1 MFSFL
6 TSASKTRSSKLSK
19 APKKQTKQSLFFET
33 LEGRE
38 VMSGFS
44 VLNLNDSGA
53 GSLRQAI
60 TSANS
65 NPGADVISF
74 NVAGTISL
82 SSALP
87 TITGEVEIDGTSAPG
102 FAGAPVVEIDHRNFG
117 GLTLLS
123 GASGSEIRSLSL
135 VKSRGNGITLRG
147 VSNTLIVGNYVGL
160 DLNGTTAEPNA
171 GQGIELIS
179 SLNNIIGGDTALE
192 RNVISANKGNGLR
205 LDASSSNQILG
216 NYIGTDATGT
226 LDRGNTF
233 NGVWITNSSASNVV
247 EGNVISGNN
256 VNGVLISAKAK
267 LNTVADNYI
276 GTTAAGTAALGNT
289 KEGVR
294 IESATENLIGHADPV
309 SSITYNDTDD
319 ISLPVSAWQGL
330 RAADNPGDFLIVG
343 TSGSDGLLYEG
354 TIDGSVGTSYA
365 VNYPSAAD
373 TSVYGPDN
381 LGSGNLR
388 MVGSY
393 RNADYA
399 TAPVTVNG
407 FLFEGTTGDLATAG
421 NYQTVNYPGAKFNY
435 VHSTSG
441 GLAVGNY
448 DSVAD
453 HGANSLPLGP
463 GHAYIY
469 DIDGDDFLTDV
480 VYPGSLSNTAYGIWH
495 NGEGK
500 YTIVGG
506 YSLTPVNNLE
516 DQDRP
521 IGSAYMVDYDATTGN
536 FSNWASFA
544 YPEGTNYITHFE
556 GISSVEKGIYTLNAD
571 SVQSG
576 SSDPTQGSFV
586 TVHRQPDGSFG
597 PATWVD
603 LNYPVMDPEDNISS
617 SNAVYGN
624 QVVGLVIG
632 TEGPI
637 PYQATINVE
646 FQLSNVISGN
656 GDNGIG
662 LYGAHD
668 NEIAMNY
675 IGTDLTG
682 TIDLGNAKNGI
693 MLTSSS
699 ARNVI
704 GGVATGG
711 NDPTNDVFVRPPQGN
726 LISGNNANG
735 VLITGKATQN
745 QLSGNFVGT
754 TASGVVALGN
764 ALDGVAIVGAN
775 GNSLIGC
782 TLLED
787 PFVFY
792 NVISGNGANGL
803 RVTDSN
809 DTTIQANFFGM
820 GSDNDTG
827 VANALNGVVV
837 EGTSTR
843 TTMGGPIPL
852 GNVVAA
858 NTQNGIVVRGK
869 ASYFVSYNTFAG
881 IAAFS
886 TNTTLGNGLDGML
899 ITSTG
904 GNILIRTNV
913 ISSNGDDGIEVSGAA
928 TGVRIT
934 ENIIGLNTNG
944 SSVMGNG
951 DNGVEVGGTA
961 HHLVVG
967 GPGITGSIIP
977 QNIIGGND
985 GNGVAIIG
993 KAHHITVSNG
1003 YIGTDVFGEVAL
1015 GNGEAGVYVGTGT
1028 YSNTIGSDDPDVPT
1042 LISGND
1048 GNGIELRGTKGN
1060 IVLGTL
1066 IGTNPA
1072 GVTDLGNGGNGI
1084 LINTSTDNVI
1094 GRIPSPVSPT
1104 SGSFAN
1110 LIVNNE
1116 DNGVLVESGSRNAI
1130 FGNSI
1135 HSNDLLGIDLAT
1147 GANINQAAPVLST
1160 AVKKP
1165 LGTQISGILTS
1176 KPRTTYII
1184 EFFASDVNAPS
1195 GKISLGTKSVTTNA
1209 SGVASYTFFGPLPP
1223 ATANFFTATAT
1234 DPTRNTSEFSSAITL

>member
-6 TSASKTRSSKLSK
+6 GKVRKTRT
-19 APKKQTKQSLFFET
+19 APKKVAKHKLLFESLED
-33 LEGRE
+33 RA

-60 TSANS
+60 IDANA
-65 NPGADVISF
+65 NAGADVISF
-74 NVAGTISL
+74 SVAGTIQL

-87 TITGEVEIDGTSAPG
+87 SVTGEVEIDGTTAPG
-102 FAGAPVVEIDHRNFG
+102 FTSAPVVEVDYHNFA

-135 VKSRGNGITLRG
+135 VHSRTNGLTLRG
-147 VSNTLIVGNYVGL
+147 ASNTLIVGNYIGL
-160 DLNGTTAEPNA
+160 DLDGTTIEANV
-171 GQGIELIS
+171 GQGIEVIS
-179 SLNNIIGGDTALE
+179 SSGNTIGGDTPQE
-192 RNVISANKGNGLR
+192 RNVISANKGNGIR
-205 LDASSSNQILG
+205 LNASSSNQILG
-216 NYIGTDATGT
+216 NYIGTDATGA

-233 NGVWITNSSASNVV
+233 NGLWITNASASNVV
-247 EGNVISGNN
+247 DDNVISGNN
-256 VNGVLISAKAK
+256 VNGILISAKAK
-267 LNTVADNYI
+267 LNSVSGNFI
-276 GTTAAGTAALGNT
+276 GTTATGTAALGNT

-294 IESATENLIGHADPV
+294 IENATENLIGHDNPV
-309 SSITYNDTDD
+309 SGITYNDTDD
-319 ISLPVSAWQGL
+319 ITPTVSAWQGI
-330 RAADNPGDFLIVG
+330 RAADNPGDYLIVG

-354 TIDGSVGTSYA
+354 TIDGVTGTSYT
-365 VNYPSAAD
+365 VNYPAAAD

-381 LGSGNLR
+381 LGGGNLR

-421 NYQTVNYPGAKFNY
+421 NYQTVNYPGAKYNY
-435 VHSTSG
+435 VHSTMG

-448 DSVAD
+448 DSAAD
-453 HGANSLPLGP
+453 HGEDGLPLGP

-469 DIDGDDFLTDV
+469 DIATDTFLTDV

-516 DQDRP
+516 DQDQP
-521 IGSAYMVDYDATTGN
+521 IGRAYMVDYDATTEA
-536 FSNWASFA
+536 FTNWASFS
-544 YPEGTNYITHFE
+544 YPEGTNYVTHFE
-556 GISSVEKGIYTLNAD
+556 GISSVEKNIYTLNAD
-571 SVQSG
+571 SVQTG
-576 SSDPTQGSFV
+576 SSDPAQGSWV
-586 TVHRQPDGSFG
+586 TVRRNNDGTFG
-597 PATWVD
+597 NATWVD
-603 LNYPVMDPEDNISS
+603 LDYPVMDPETNISS
-617 SNAVYGN
+617 SNAVFGN
-624 QVVGLVIG
+624 QVVGLVVG

-637 PYQATINVE
+637 PFQATVNVE

-662 LYGAHD
+662 LYAAHD
-668 NEIAMNY
+668 NDVSMNN
-675 IGTDLTG
+675 IGTDITG
-682 TIDLGNAKNGI
+682 TVDLGNAKNGI
-693 MLTSSS
+693 LVTTGS
-699 ARNVI
+699 ARNLI

-711 NDPTNDVFVRPPQGN
+711 NDPTDGVFVRPPQGN
-726 LISGNNANG
+726 LISGKNANG
-735 VLITGKATQN
+735 VLITGRAKQT

-754 TASGVVALGN
+754 TASGNADLGN
-764 ALDGVAIVGAN
+764 TLDGVAIVSAS

-782 TLLED
+782 TLVQD
-787 PFVFY
+787 PFIFY
-792 NVISGNGANGL
+792 NVLSGNGANGL

-809 DTTIQANFFGM
+809 DTTIQANFFGI
-820 GSDNDTG
+820 GADNDTAVG
-827 VANALNGVVV
+827 NTQNGVVI

-852 GNVVAA
+852 GNVVAG

-869 ASYFVSYNTFAG
+869 ASHFVSYNTFAG

-934 ENIIGLNTNG
+934 ENIIGLNTDG
-944 SSVMGNG
+944 MSAMGNA

-977 QNIIGGND
+977 QNIISGNGD
-985 GNGVAIIG
+985 NGVAIVG

-1003 YIGTDVFGEVAL
+1003 FIGTNVAGLAAFGNA
-1015 GNGEAGVYVGTGT
+1015 NAGVYVGAGT
-1028 YSNTIGSDDPDVPT
+1028 SFNTIGSEDPDEPT
-1042 LISGND
+1042 LISGNL
-1048 GNGIELRGTKGN
+1048 GNGIELRDTHKN
-1060 IVLGTL
+1060 NVIGTL
-1066 IGTNPA
+1066 IGTDETGA
-1072 GVTDLGNGGNGI
+1072 LAIANGANGI
-1084 LINTSTDNVI
+1084 LINNSFDNVI
-1094 GRIPSPVSPT
+1094 GRKPSPVSPT
-1104 SGSFAN
+1104 SGSYAN
-1110 LIVNNE
+1110 IIAHND
-1116 DNGVLVESGSRNAI
+1116 DNGISIESGSRNAI

-1147 GANINQAAPVLST
+1147 GANLNQAAPVLTSV
-1160 AVKKP
+1160 AKKP
-1165 LGTQISGILTS
+1165 LGIQVKGMLTS
-1176 KPRTTYII
+1176 KPRSTFIV
-1184 EFFASDVNAPS
+1184 EFFATDVNAPS
-1195 GKISLGTKSVTTNA
+1195 GRTSLGTMTVKTNA
-1209 SGVASYTFFGPLPP
+1209 SGVATYTFFGPLPP
-1223 ATANFFTATAT
+1223 VGANFITATAT
-1234 DPTRNTSEFSSAITL
+1234 DATNNTSEFSAAAS